1 MGVTTCKAGL
11 ALGVAAVD
19 VLCLLYDIH
28 VFPPSTLSGTWSSPK
43 VSGTR
48 PPPCSYF
55 SLTMM
60 DDHHVVLFG
69 GSQSGLRRSSD
80 VYMLDLMRMVS
91 CVELTSHVVI
101 AWLWSN

>member
-1 MGVTTCKAGL
+1 MEVTTCKAGL

-48 PPPCSYF
+48 PPPCSDF

-60 DDHHVVLFG
+60 DDHQVVLFG
-69 GSQSGLRRSSD
+69 GLQSGRRMSSD
-80 VYMLDLMRMVS
+80 VYMLDLLRMVS
-91 CVELTSHVVI
+91 CVELTSKL
-101 AWLWSN
+101 ALS

>member
-1 MGVTTCKAGL
+1 MEVTTCKPGL
-11 ALGVAAVD
+11 ALGVSAVD

-48 PPPCSYF
+48 PPPCSHF
-55 SLTMM
+55 SLTMI

-69 GSQSGLRRSSD
+69 GSQSGWRMSSD
-80 VYMLDLMRMVS
+80 VYILDLLRMVS
-91 CVELTSHVVI
+91 CVELTSKL
-101 AWLWSN
+101 ALS

>member
-1 MGVTTCKAGL
+1 MEVTTCKPGL
-11 ALGVAAVD
+11 TLGVAAVD

-43 VSGTR
+43 VRGTR
-48 PPPCSYF
+48 PPPCSDF

-69 GSQSGLRRSSD
+69 GLQCGRRMSSD
-80 VYMLDLMRMVS
+80 VYILDLMRMVS
-91 CVELTSHVVI
+91 CVELT
-101 AWLWSN
+101 

>member
-1 MGVTTCKAGL
+1 MEVTTCKAGL
-11 ALGVAAVD
+11 ALGVSAVD

-48 PPPCSYF
+48 PPPCSHF

-60 DDHHVVLFG
+60 DNDHVVLFG
-69 GSQSGLRRSSD
+69 GVQSGWRKSSE
-80 VYMLDLMRMVS
+80 VYILNLLRMVS
-91 CVELTSHVVI
+91 CVELTSKL
-101 AWLWSN
+101 ALS

>member
-1 MGVTTCKAGL
+1 MEVTTCKPGL

-28 VFPPSTLSGTWSSPK
+28 VFSPSTLSGTWSSPK

-48 PPPCSYF
+48 PPPCSDF

-69 GSQSGLRRSSD
+69 GMQSRGRRSSD
-80 VYMLDLMRMVS
+80 VYILDLMRMVS
-91 CVELTSHVVI
+91 CVELTF
-101 AWLWSN
+101 